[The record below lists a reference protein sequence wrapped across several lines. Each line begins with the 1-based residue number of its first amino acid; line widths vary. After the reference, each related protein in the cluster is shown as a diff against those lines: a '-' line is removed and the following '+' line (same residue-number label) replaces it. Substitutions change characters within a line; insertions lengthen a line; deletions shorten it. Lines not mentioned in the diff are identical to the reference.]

1 MLMKPG
7 KVYLIGAG
15 PGDPKLI
22 TLRGVECIQQ
32 SDVVI
37 YDYLA
42 NDQLLKHARADAE
55 IIYAGKRKGS
65 QTISQEKINRLLV
78 HHAKKG
84 KAVARLKGGDPFIF
98 GRGGEEALALSAA
111 KVPFEVVP
119 GVTSAVAVPA
129 YAGIPL
135 THRDFAATVVLAT
148 GHGDIAKRG
157 SQGGSQ
163 GDSHVG
169 NVPWEHIAPLGTL
182 VFFMGMTNLA
192 GIAAQ
197 LVRHGRNPK
206 TPVALI
212 RWGTKSNQKTLVGTL
227 KDIVAK
233 AKSYELKP
241 PGLIIIGEV
250 VRLREKLNWF
260 ETRPLFGKKVLITRT
275 QEQASFFSELLIENG
290 AEPVECATIEVI
302 PPDNWAPLDRA
313 IRDLPKYRWL
323 IFTSVNGVRF
333 FLERLK
339 TLGRDL
345 RVLKGI
351 SLCTIGPAT
360 AAELQRVGITPD
372 FMPAE
377 YRAEA
382 IVKGLGQKKLRGS
395 CILLP
400 RAKVAREILPRELTK
415 LGSRVDVVPVYQ
427 TVRPDRD
434 LDRVESLLRNGEID
448 VATFTS
454 SSTVKNFVDM
464 LGHKEVPSLL
474 KNVVVACIGPITAKT
489 AKEFGIQPRIMPKA
503 YTIPALTDAIVDYF
517 RDRPSKRPRT
527 GW

>member
-1 MLMKPG
+1 MKSG

-22 TLRGVECIQQ
+22 TLRGIECIQRA
-32 SDVVI
+32 DVVI

-42 NDQLLKHARADAE
+42 NDQLLRHTRPGAE
-55 IIYAGKRKGS
+55 IVYAGKRKGD
-65 QTISQEKINRLLV
+65 QTISQEEINRLLIS
-78 HHAKKG
+78 HAQKG
-84 KAVARLKGGDPFIF
+84 KLVARLKGGDPFIF
-98 GRGGEEALALSAA
+98 GRGGEEALALAEA
-111 KVPFEVVP
+111 KIPFEVIP

-135 THRDFAATVVLAT
+135 THRDLTATVVLAT
-148 GHGDIAKRG
+148 GHEDTAKEK
-157 SQGGSQ
+157 SA
-163 GDSHVG
+163 
-169 NVPWEHIAPLGTL
+169 VPWEHIAPLGTL

-192 GIAAQ
+192 GIVTQ
-197 LVRHGRNPK
+197 LIRHRRNPK
-206 TPVALI
+206 TPIALI
-212 RWGTKSNQKTLVGTL
+212 RWGTKPNQETLVGTL
-227 KDIVAK
+227 RDIVAK
-233 AKSYELKP
+233 AKTYDLKP
-241 PGLIIIGEV
+241 PGLIIVGEV

-260 ETRPLFGKKVLITRT
+260 ETRPLFGKKVLITRS
-275 QEQASFFSELLIENG
+275 QEQASYFSELLIEQG

-302 PPDNWAPLDRA
+302 PPEDWAPLDRA
-313 IRDLPKYRWL
+313 IRDLKKYQWL

-333 FLERLK
+333 FLERLRA
-339 TLGRDL
+339 LGHDL
-345 RVLKGI
+345 RILKGI
-351 SLCTIGPAT
+351 RLCAIGPAT

-382 IVKGLGQKKLRGS
+382 IVKGLCQKKLKGS
-395 CILLP
+395 RILIP
-400 RAKVAREILPRELTK
+400 RAKVAREVLPRELTR
-415 LGSRVDVVPVYQ
+415 LGAEVDVVPVYQ
-427 TVRPDRD
+427 AVRPDHD
-434 LDRVESLLRNGEID
+434 LERVRMLLHDGKID

-489 AKEFGIQPRIMPKA
+489 AKACGIQPKIMPKS

-517 RDRPSKRPRT
+517 KKRSSALGGKRPSVRSF
-527 GW
+527 